1 MMAAARAQIDNW
13 YTHHPPEGPAQV
25 QVYAEIR
32 SKAKELA
39 VMFDACVPAC
49 PDASAAHYKLREAV
63 MAMNNAIACNR

>member
-39 VMFDACVPAC
+39 VMFDACVPPVLMRAPRTTSC
-49 PDASAAHYKLREAV
+49 AR
-63 MAMNNAIACNR
+63 R